1 MNFIPPILY
10 DKKNAKTSLLKFQK
24 QERIG
29 HILSHQLYRQKKVK
43 TSFLKFQKK
52 KEKHKQTD
60 IPPILYDKIKP
71 KSSSSF
77 FFFKKKK
84 TSYSFPNQFYKTKKD
99 QKLIK
104 FQKQHNQTNY
114 IPPNL

>member
-77 FFFKKKK
+77 FFF
-84 TSYSFPNQFYKTKKD
+84 
-99 QKLIK
+99 
-104 FQKQHNQTNY
+104 
-114 IPPNL
+114 